1 MDVPAADGRHI
12 EVVASGLPCYGGAQL
27 AVDVTL
33 RHPRNRDGEPRA
45 RAAWRDGAVADA
57 ARADK
62 EAAYPELASGCRC
75 RLVVLAIETGGRFSA
90 ETCRFIRDL
99 SWARARAAPS
109 YLRGS
114 TAKAFES
121 RWSKMLALAV
131 ANSYSASLL
140 LDKSALACQPIAD
153 GDAPWLPDLL
163 STERC
168 LLGGCQ
174 QNSVHGVRVEAD

>member
-1 MDVPAADGRHI
+1 MFFVLNDTSVLRLTF
-12 EVVASGLPCYGGAQL
+12 EV
-27 AVDVTL
+27 
-33 RHPRNRDGEPRA
+33 
-45 RAAWRDGAVADA
+45 AW
-57 ARADK
+57 
-62 EAAYPELASGCRC
+62 
-75 RLVVLAIETGGRFSA
+75 
-90 ETCRFIRDL
+90 
-99 SWARARAAPS
+99 
-109 YLRGS
+109 
-114 TAKAFES
+114 KAFES

-131 ANSYSASLL
+131 ANLYSASLV